1 MNKTSFNVLI
11 ATEQKETA
19 AQELVLNS
27 KYLNKLYSTIATEKA
42 IEVKFNT
49 FKELAHKC
57 KTLKIDVVIVENQKW
72 ILQGIA
78 DVLKKNFVNCIALTS
93 QANKLLLSY
102 SYSRKLLDKYG
113 ITVPA
118 KLLYPTTFPVVI
130 KSDGSVDIGYSIE
143 EIIQQREN
151 IANQSEEL
159 ARTVFL
165 EEFIEGEYVYL
176 ISLFDGKNLLS
187 FTDNA
192 LVKEYSKKLEK
203 LLVEEKFEF
212 IGFINSKL
220 IISSGKVYNIGFS
233 LDFSMFNN
241 NIDFIYLLNSAI
253 YQKLDEIKLLFPK
266 N

>member
-27 KYLNKLYSTIATEKA
+27 KYLNELYSTIATEKA

-102 SYSRKLLDKYG
+102 SYSRKLLD
-113 ITVPA
+113 
-118 KLLYPTTFPVVI
+118 
-130 KSDGSVDIGYSIE
+130 
-143 EIIQQREN
+143 
-151 IANQSEEL
+151 
-159 ARTVFL
+159 
-165 EEFIEGEYVYL
+165 
-176 ISLFDGKNLLS
+176 
-187 FTDNA
+187 
-192 LVKEYSKKLEK
+192 LEK
-203 LLVEEKFEF
+203 IIDYTNHKLKEFLTKEK
-212 IGFINSKL
+212 KWL
-220 IISSGKVYNIGFS
+220 ILKR
-233 LDFSMFNN
+233 LKMW
-241 NIDFIYLLNSAI
+241 
-253 YQKLDEIKLLFPK
+253 
-266 N
+266 